1 MFFSFVE
8 NVHHLICPC
17 GCLLTTF
24 ELLTFAKTS
33 GVCCCGRLYCWL
45 LPFYEFEPSNINIL
59 IYLFQGKVSLN
70 RIQSYLNKEE
80 LNDEAVTRNVNTGKF
95 S

>member
-1 MFFSFVE
+1 LNIKLKTNEKQIIEIKIMFFSFVE
-8 NVHHLICPC
+8 NLNPI
-17 GCLLTTF
+17 T
-24 ELLTFAKTS
+24 
-33 GVCCCGRLYCWL
+33 
-45 LPFYEFEPSNINIL
+45 NIL

>member
-8 NVHHLICPC
+8 NLNPV
-17 GCLLTTF
+17 T
-24 ELLTFAKTS
+24 
-33 GVCCCGRLYCWL
+33 
-45 LPFYEFEPSNINIL
+45 NIL